1 MLATTLLAAAGTTP
15 HELTSC
21 RGKEVTA
28 MHVLAIYSINEHLAD
43 MMAEAANE
51 RRVKEA
57 KAARP
62 KTSRFAFLTSRFAG
76 RGSSVALAGPAK
88 SLAGS

>member
-1 MLATTLLAAAGTTP
+1 
-15 HELTSC
+15 
-21 RGKEVTA
+21 

-43 MMAEAANE
+43 LMAQAANE
-51 RRVKEA
+51 RRANEA

-76 RGSSVALAGPAK
+76 RGATNAIPAPAKALAG
-88 SLAGS
+88 S